1 MPEKELMHDLHEKR
15 EIRKNVADRQKD
27 IDKSKDDTKD
37 DLEVY
42 MAAKDMIS
50 RYRLAYRL
58 NLVEPGQAWKI
69 HADQILRSNVSNN
82 LVDHRKLYRKY
93 LRLYPEAAK
102 RANIV
107 LSNFDSL
114 KKTKELNW
122 ELFAQTPDD
131 TPKSLFL

>member
-58 NLVEPGQAWKI
+58 NLVEPGQA
-69 HADQILRSNVSNN
+69 
-82 LVDHRKLYRKY
+82 
-93 LRLYPEAAK
+93 
-102 RANIV
+102 
-107 LSNFDSL
+107 
-114 KKTKELNW
+114 
-122 ELFAQTPDD
+122 
-131 TPKSLFL
+131 